1 MFGGI
6 PSPASR
12 IMTLLRPLPS
22 SFAINAPAK
31 PEPTIATS
39 HNILSISPTMIYLP
53 QEFPRRSHE
62 IGARVR
68 RARPITELHFAE
80 PHRMGLGH
88 PQRPC
93 LGIGFRRNDFEC
105 RRPLRIFEHIFAD
118 RLEFVRLV
126 PGAQVPHQ

>member
-1 MFGGI
+1 MGAD
-6 PSPASR
+6 PSESNRPLSDPSSSWQRDLAPSADRQARWQDQSIYRPDPKSRACRGFPGPWAWTKKTGLIYFLFSGETLPPASR

-62 IGARVR
+62 IGAR
-68 RARPITELHFAE
+68 
-80 PHRMGLGH
+80 
-88 PQRPC
+88 
-93 LGIGFRRNDFEC
+93 
-105 RRPLRIFEHIFAD
+105 
-118 RLEFVRLV
+118 
-126 PGAQVPHQ
+126 